1 MTLSNTGPSRAR
13 HAGGHH
19 RARGFTLLELL
30 TATAL
35 LAILAAIA
43 IPAYQSH
50 LQTAKVAAATADTVL
65 DPWGQP
71 YVYLDFT
78 GLKGKGQMRK
88 DKNLVPINT
97 QYDLYSVGADGQSK
111 PPLTTPVSKDDVI
124 LANDGNYI
132 GLASNY

>member
-1 MTLSNTGPSRAR
+1 MTLSNSGPPRAR
-13 HAGGHH
+13 HAGGRH

-50 LQTAKVAAATADTVL
+50 LQTAKVAAATADIMTIAQGIAQYATVNNSLPPDLAAIHADNVL

-88 DKNLVPINT
+88 DKNLVPLNT
-97 QYDLYSVGADGQSK
+97 QYDL
-111 PPLTTPVSKDDVI
+111 
-124 LANDGNYI
+124 
-132 GLASNY
+132 